1 VRLDPSL
8 FQKSLTSPAHIDFDL
23 HQAVDGLEEIELGEG
38 SIGTTG
44 KGIGPTFSCKAA
56 RSGVMLADIFN
67 LPALEIKLRR
77 LANGYQK
84 RYGDLLKYDVEEE
97 IARFQ
102 KYSEELRPFVVDEIP
117 LLRSAKAQG
126 ANIVVEGA
134 QAAMLDNSYGTYP
147 FVTSSSCTVGGILS
161 GVSLDWR
168 SIKEVVGV
176 VKAYTTRVGS
186 GHLPTEQLNEYGKKL
201 QSVGKEV
208 GVTTGR
214 TRRCGH
220 LDLVVVKF
228 SNEINGYT
236 AINLTKLD
244 ILDDFEEIHVGV
256 AYNHQGVEL
265 DSFPA
270 SQIILEN
277 VEVQYKVLP
286 GWKSKTSGTKN
297 FDELPENA
305 RKYIEYVEEFVGV
318 PIKYIGTG
326 PGRDDMIFRRGATLS
341 S

>member
-1 VRLDPSL
+1 MSL
-8 FQKSLTSPAHIDFDL
+8 FNWKRSLTISAHIDFDL
-23 HQAVDGLEEIELGEG
+23 HVAVDGLEEVELGGE

-56 RSGVMLADIFN
+56 RSGVILADVFN

-77 LANGYQK
+77 MADGYRK
-84 RYGDLLKYDVEEE
+84 RYGDLLKYDVEDE
-97 IARFQ
+97 IKRFS

-134 QAAMLDNSYGTYP
+134 QATMLDNSFGTYP
-147 FVTSSSCTVGGILS
+147 FCTSSSCSVGGILA

-168 SIKEVVGV
+168 SIKEVIGV

-186 GHLPTEQLNEYGKKL
+186 GHLPTEQLNDYGEKL
-201 QSVGKEV
+201 QSVGNEV

-214 TRRCGH
+214 KRRCGH
-220 LDLVVVKF
+220 LDLIVVKF
-228 SNEINGYT
+228 SNDVNGYT

-256 AYNHQGVEL
+256 AYTHEGSEL

-270 SQIILEN
+270 SQNILEN
-277 VEVQYKVLP
+277 VEVKYKVLP
-286 GWKSKTSGTKN
+286 GWKSKTSGTKK

-305 RKYIEYVEEFVGV
+305 RKYVEYVEDFIGI

-326 PGRDDMIFRRGATLS
+326 PARDDMIYR
-341 S
+341 